1 MPGREPGIAGESVA
15 VTRRF
20 CVWCAGAQRVRSVRL
35 RLHLSRASTPHLPD
49 VARRTDRSSAA
60 HRPHQSP
67 PPSVVRK
74 MVPLLPTA
82 VPVFA
87 SVNDTSRSQLAVPLV
102 CVTHVAPLCPV
113 S

>member
-35 RLHLSRASTPHLPD
+35 RLHLK
-49 VARRTDRSSAA
+49 
-60 HRPHQSP
+60 SP